1 MISLFTITRREKQP
15 LTAQAAKPLKNYSET
30 LLLIVQEL
38 LQLLLLLNSRGQ
50 LLLMLQLRCILI
62 CVTITYFS
70 NRTTVPSF
78 TLINVIIG
86 RQSLMR
92 PRQSKP

>member
-15 LTAQAAKPLKNYSET
+15 LTEQAAKPLKNYSET
-30 LLLIVQEL
+30 LLPIVQEL
-38 LQLLLLLNSRGQ
+38 LQLLLLLLNSRGQ

-62 CVTITYFS
+62 YLTITNFF

-78 TLINVIIG
+78 TLINVITG

-92 PRQSKP
+92 HR